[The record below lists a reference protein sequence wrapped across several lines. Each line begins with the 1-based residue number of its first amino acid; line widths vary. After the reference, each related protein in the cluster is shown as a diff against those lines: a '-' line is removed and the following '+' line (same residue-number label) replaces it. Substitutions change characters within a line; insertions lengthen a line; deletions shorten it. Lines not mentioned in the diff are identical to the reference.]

1 MMKARNDARTIERDL
16 AERIENV
23 REKLDD
29 TGEMERIASALMEL
43 DCYDLPP
50 EEHAM
55 RGYLMGLQEA
65 HDTMR
70 EKLRRPR
77 RRIKR

>member
-1 MMKARNDARTIERDL
+1 MMKAQLIKRRL
-16 AERIENV
+16 AEKIENV
-23 REKLDD
+23 REKLDHA
-29 TGEMERIASALMEL
+29 GEMRRIASALIEL

-65 HDTMR
+65 HDTMLAA
-70 EKLRRPR
+70 LRRPR
-77 RRIKR
+77 RRIQR

>member
-1 MMKARNDARTIERDL
+1 MMKAQLIKRRL
-16 AERIENV
+16 AEKIENV
-23 REKLDD
+23 RDKLDD
-29 TGEMERIASALMEL
+29 EGEMQRISFALMEL

-65 HDTMR
+65 HDTMLAA
-70 EKLRRPR
+70 LRRPR
-77 RRIKR
+77 RRIQR

>member
-1 MMKARNDARTIERDL
+1 MRSRNDARTIERRL
-16 AERIENV
+16 AETIEDV

-29 TGEMERIASALMEL
+29 AGEMQRISFALMAL

-65 HDTMR
+65 HDTMLTA
-70 EKLRRPR
+70 LRRPR

>member
-1 MMKARNDARTIERDL
+1 MKAQLIKRRL
-16 AERIENV
+16 AEKIENV
-23 REKLDD
+23 REKLDHA
-29 TGEMERIASALMEL
+29 GEMQRIANALMEL

-65 HDTMR
+65 HKTMR

-77 RRIKR
+77 RRIQR

>member
-1 MMKARNDARTIERDL
+1 MMKAQLIERRL
-16 AERIENV
+16 AERIETI

-43 DCYDLPP
+43 DCYFMAP

-55 RGYLMGLQEA
+55 RGYLMGLREA
-65 HDTMR
+65 HDTMLAA
-70 EKLRRPR
+70 LRRPR

>member
-1 MMKARNDARTIERDL
+1 MTKTQLIERRL

-43 DCYDLPP
+43 DCYFMAP

-55 RGYLMGLQEA
+55 RGYLMGLREA
-65 HDTMR
+65 HDTMLAA
-70 EKLRRPR
+70 LRRPR
-77 RRIKR
+77 RRIQR

>member
-1 MMKARNDARTIERDL
+1 MKAQLIKRRL
-16 AERIENV
+16 AEKIENV
-23 REKLDD
+23 REKLDN
-29 TGEMERIASALMEL
+29 TGEMQRISFALMEL

-65 HDTMR
+65 HDTMLAA
-70 EKLRRPR
+70 LRRPR
-77 RRIKR
+77 RRIQR

>member
-1 MMKARNDARTIERDL
+1 MKAQLIKRRL
-16 AERIENV
+16 AEKIENV
-23 REKLDD
+23 REKLDHA
-29 TGEMERIASALMEL
+29 GEMQRIASALMEL

-65 HDTMR
+65 HNTMLTA
-70 EKLRRPR
+70 LRRPR
-77 RRIKR
+77 RRIQR

>member
-1 MMKARNDARTIERDL
+1 MMKAQLIKRRL
-16 AERIENV
+16 AEKIENV
-23 REKLDD
+23 REKLDHA
-29 TGEMERIASALMEL
+29 GEMQRISFALMEL

-65 HDTMR
+65 HDTMLAA
-70 EKLRRPR
+70 LRRPR

>member
-1 MMKARNDARTIERDL
+1 MTKTQLIERRL

-23 REKLDD
+23 REKLDHA
-29 TGEMERIASALMEL
+29 GEMQRIANALMEL

-50 EEHAM
+50 EQHAM
-55 RGYLMGLQEA
+55 RGYLLGLQEA
-65 HDTMR
+65 HRTMR

-77 RRIKR
+77 HRILS

>member
-1 MMKARNDARTIERDL
+1 MKAQLIKRRL
-16 AERIENV
+16 AEKIENV
-23 REKLDD
+23 REKLDHA
-29 TGEMERIASALMEL
+29 GEMQRIASALMEL

-65 HDTMR
+65 HNTMLTA
-70 EKLRRPR
+70 LRRPR
-77 RRIKR
+77 RRILS

>member
-1 MMKARNDARTIERDL
+1 MRSRNEARTIERRL
-16 AERIENV
+16 AETIEDV

-43 DCYDLPP
+43 DCYFMAP

-65 HDTMR
+65 HDTMLTA
-70 EKLRRPR
+70 LRRPR
-77 RRIKR
+77 RRIQR

>member
-1 MMKARNDARTIERDL
+1 MRSRNDARTIERRL
-16 AERIENV
+16 AETIEDV

-29 TGEMERIASALMEL
+29 AGEMQRISFALMAL

-65 HDTMR
+65 HDTMLAA
-70 EKLRRPR
+70 LRRPR
-77 RRIKR
+77 RRIQR

>member
-1 MMKARNDARTIERDL
+1 MMKAQLIKRRL
-16 AERIENV
+16 AEKIENV
-23 REKLDD
+23 REKLDHA
-29 TGEMERIASALMEL
+29 GEMQRIANALMEL

-65 HDTMR
+65 HSTMLTA
-70 EKLRRPR
+70 LRRPR
-77 RRIKR
+77 RRILS

>member
-1 MMKARNDARTIERDL
+1 MKAQLIKRRL
-16 AERIENV
+16 AEKIENV
-23 REKLDD
+23 REKLDHA
-29 TGEMERIASALMEL
+29 GEMQRIASALMEL

-65 HDTMR
+65 HNTMLAA
-70 EKLRRPR
+70 LRRPR
-77 RRIKR
+77 RRILS

>member
-1 MMKARNDARTIERDL
+1 MMKARNEAQLIERDL
-16 AERIENV
+16 AERIEHV

-29 TGEMERIASALMEL
+29 TGEMQRISFALMEL

-65 HDTMR
+65 HSTMLTA
-70 EKLRRPR
+70 LRRPR
-77 RRIKR
+77 RRILS

>member
-1 MMKARNDARTIERDL
+1 MMKTRNDARTIERDL

-43 DCYDLPP
+43 DCYFMAP

-65 HDTMR
+65 HRTMK

-77 RRIKR
+77 RRIQR